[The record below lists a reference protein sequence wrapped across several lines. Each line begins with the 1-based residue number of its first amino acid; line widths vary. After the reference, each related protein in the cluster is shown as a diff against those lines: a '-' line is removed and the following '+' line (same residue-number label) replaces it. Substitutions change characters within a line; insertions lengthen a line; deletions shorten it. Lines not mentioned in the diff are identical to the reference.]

1 MPPEI
6 EHDIEE
12 MPAEKESAV
21 SDLNVDAKQDE
32 VDVSKETEQSEKAA
46 SSTAQDVS
54 KPAEKDT
61 LSIVRDV
68 VGAEKS
74 AEASSAEGAEKD
86 GQQPVDQA
94 REEGDPEYSDVPFN
108 KHPRFKEVLTK
119 LKTAETDA
127 TRYRNVENFISEQ
140 GLGAEEAADLLRIG
154 GMIKTNPVEAWKLV
168 KPTIQKLLIA
178 AGEVLPDDL
187 KQRRDTG
194 ELTPEAAMEISR
206 QRAQLQS
213 RDVRQ
218 AFETQQTQLR
228 QQSDLGAEIQST
240 VKHWHNDRQTR
251 DPNFEAKLPLIQKE
265 ITWLQATEGR
275 PTDPRDVQ
283 AQLDKAYKSVSDSYR
298 PPRQTAPRPAVR
310 PVPSGQTAANVQP
323 AKPKTTMDIIQ
334 AELAKRTA

>member
-6 EHDIEE
+6 ENDIEE
-12 MPAEKESAV
+12 MPAEKEAV
-21 SDLNVDAKQDE
+21 VTDMSKDEADAPAGA
-32 VDVSKETEQSEKAA
+32 EQSAEAE

-68 VGAEKS
+68 IGAEKP
-74 AEASSAEGAEKD
+74 AEASSAEAEKD
-86 GQQPVDQA
+86 GQQPVDQT
-94 REEGDPEYSDVPFN
+94 REEPDSEYSDVPFN
-108 KHPRFKEVLTK
+108 KHPRFKEVLSK

-127 TRYRNVENFISEQ
+127 VRYKNVENFISEQ

-154 GMIKTNPVEAWKLV
+154 GLIKTDPVAAWQQV

-187 KQRRDTG
+187 KQRRDNG
-194 ELTPEAAMEISR
+194 ELTNEAALEISR
-206 QRAQLQS
+206 QRAQIQS

-218 AFETQQTQLR
+218 QFETQQSQTR
-228 QQSDLGAEIQST
+228 QSQELGQSILQT
-240 VKHWHNDRQTR
+240 VNSWEADRRTR
-251 DPNFEAKLPLIQKE
+251 DPNFEAKMPLIQKE
-265 ITWLQATEGR
+265 VTWLQATEGR
-275 PTDPRDVQ
+275 PNTPLAVQ
-283 AQLDKAYKSVSDSYR
+283 AQLEKAYKNVSDTYR
-298 PPRQTAPRPAVR
+298 PPRQAAPKQAIRPI
-310 PVPSGQTAANVQP
+310 PSGQPAANVQT